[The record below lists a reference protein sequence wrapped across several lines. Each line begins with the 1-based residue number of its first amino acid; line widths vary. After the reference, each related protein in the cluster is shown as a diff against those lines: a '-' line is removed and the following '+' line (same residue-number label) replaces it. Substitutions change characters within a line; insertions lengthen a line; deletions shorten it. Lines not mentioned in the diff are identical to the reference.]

1 MPWVPL
7 DIHYLEDPK
16 IQAAGALTPFSLCVF
31 PALLAGA
38 KARADGGKVE
48 VSFRSLAFDLFISE
62 DEARKAVSALVEV
75 GVLEAV
81 SAPVPACPH
90 LSDLSQRVRFASW
103 RKWNERFRKAQQRA
117 GESHE

>member
-7 DIHYLEDPK
+7 DTHYLGDPK
-16 IQAAGALTPFSLCVF
+16 IQAAGAMTPFALSVF

-38 KARADGGKVE
+38 KQRADGGKVE

-62 DEARKAVSALVEV
+62 EEARKAVRALVEV

-81 SAPVPACPH
+81 SAPVTTCPQV
-90 LSDLSQRVRFASW
+90 SELSQRVRFAAW
-103 RKWNERFRKAQQRA
+103 RKWNDRYRKAQER
-117 GESHE
+117 ESKAA